1 MTTAIIITMLVVAV
15 MLIAVLCAYVF
26 HLKNEVNYW
35 YTKYAKEE
43 KNVEFW
49 REKCEELADIN
60 AKSLDLHE
68 DKYMDVIKKIDELVE
83 ENLKKDDQ
91 LEDLKSKYDALNES
105 LNDKLMENTI
115 NRIKVTS
122 LDDIFDEDTE
132 ELDFPNS
139 HNEEDE

>member
-1 MTTAIIITMLVVAV
+1 MEFLIIAAFAVAV
-15 MLIAVLCAYVF
+15 ILIAALSAYIF
-26 HLKNEVNYW
+26 YLKNELFYRYNQCGVLQDQVDYW
-35 YTKYAKEE
+35 QNRCNK
-43 KNVEFW
+43 
-49 REKCEELADIN
+49 LADGWD
-60 AKSLDLHE
+60 KSFDTHE
-68 DKYMDVIKKIDELVE
+68 EKYMDICKKIDELVE